1 VIIYNTL
8 QGRPMANAIT
18 DVPGIKVGHAQDIE
32 GGTGCTVIIC
42 EKGAVTGV
50 DVRGSAPATR
60 ELALLDPVN
69 KIEKAHA
76 IYLGGGSAYGL
87 DGAGGVMQYLEEHK
101 IGFDTFAGILVP
113 IVPGAAL
120 YDLPFGKV
128 DVRPDKKMGYAACE
142 NASEDNREQGNV
154 GAGTAA
160 TVGKLVGPFSM
171 MKGGLGTASYT
182 SGDLV
187 IGALVVVNCVG
198 DVLDSKGNIIAGA
211 LNKQRN
217 GFADTMKVLSSQPA
231 KIKELFAEN
240 TTLGVIAT
248 NARLTK
254 SSATKVAM
262 ASHDGYARAINPVHT
277 MEDGDIIFCM
287 STGDVDINL
296 TTLGAIAAQVM
307 AQAIENAVKS
317 ADSLYGIPGYKE
329 IANIK

>member
-1 VIIYNTL
+1 MINT
-8 QGRPMANAIT
+8 IT

-32 GGTGCTVIIC
+32 GGTGCTVVIC
-42 EKGAVTGV
+42 EQGAVTGV

-69 KIEKAHA
+69 TIEKAHA

-87 DGAGGVMQYLEEHK
+87 DGAAGVMQYLEEHQ
-101 IGFDTFAGILVP
+101 IGFETLTDILVP

-120 YDLPFGKV
+120 YDLPFGRI
-128 DVRPDKKMGYAACE
+128 DVRPDKRMGYSACE
-142 NASEDNREQGNV
+142 NACEDNYEQGNV

-160 TVGKLVGPFSM
+160 TVGKLVDHFSL
-171 MKGGLGTASYT
+171 MKGGLGTASYK

-198 DVLDSKGNIIAGA
+198 DVLDSNGNIIAGA
-211 LNKQRN
+211 LNKNRD

-231 KIKELFAEN
+231 RRKELFGEN

-248 NARLTK
+248 NAKLSK
-254 SSATKVAM
+254 SSATKIAM
-262 ASHDGYARAINPVHT
+262 VSHDGYARAINPVHT
-277 MEDGDIIFCM
+277 MEDGDLIFCM
-287 STGDVDINL
+287 STGDVEVNL

-307 AQAIENAVKS
+307 AQAIQNAVKS
-317 ADSLYGIPGYKE
+317 ADSLYGIPGYRE
-329 IANIK
+329 VADDINC